1 MYVHSH
7 RGKEREFSVG
17 PGISGGGRVSSDQ
30 LEQIR
35 RMEGER
41 VEPQL
46 IGSKDVGSLSGQ
58 EHTHDHVWQESL
70 LSTQPIQFPLHLSE
84 SLVTCPAFS
93 TVYYIIALCNMPPL
107 RYSVVFWGHQGKNK
121 LT

>member
-1 MYVHSH
+1 MTPIPTVYICKFVDTHKITRTHKHVCIHSH
-7 RGKEREFSVG
+7 RGREREFSVG
-17 PGISGGGRVSSDQ
+17 PYISGGGRVSSDQ

-58 EHTHDHVWQESL
+58 EHTHDYVWQESL

-84 SLVTCPAFS
+84 SLVMCPAFS
-93 TVYYIIALCNMPPL
+93 TVY
-107 RYSVVFWGHQGKNK
+107 
-121 LT
+121 